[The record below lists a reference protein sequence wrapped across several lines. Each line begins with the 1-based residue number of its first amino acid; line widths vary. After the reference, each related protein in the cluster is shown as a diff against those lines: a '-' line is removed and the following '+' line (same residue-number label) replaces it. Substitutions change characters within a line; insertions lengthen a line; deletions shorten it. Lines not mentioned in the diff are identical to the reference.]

1 VLLGWLDSGLR
12 LNSERLIHSCLSSG
26 FLAVGVVA
34 MVVMMMAV
42 VVMMTVVV
50 LMGLEVLLSCL
61 IAGPETLIKANLE
74 YLLIFLAEFVVVV
87 MTMMAVVMMTVVV
100 VAVAFYLLISVTFST
115 RCITFVFMLVL
126 LFVGLGLIG
135 SARRSGYRDAR
146 STTGSRFRG
155 TNSSSH
161 ILVTLTLAL
170 GLGLIGS
177 ARRSGYRKARSAAG
191 SRINGASSTSY
202 NITRGKG
209 TGTIPLGCCT
219 PDNMVKS
226 GKSVSR
232 DSAEGNSSDDYR
244 SLGSDHFTIRLEKGI
259 KCERFKQV
267 DVAVGRLFGNQHRR
281 GNELCEC

>member
-100 VAVAFYLLISVTFST
+100 VAVAFYLLISVTFSA
-115 RCITFVFMLVL
+115 
-126 LFVGLGLIG
+126 
-135 SARRSGYRDAR
+135 SACNLS
-146 STTGSRFRG
+146 
-155 TNSSSH
+155 
-161 ILVTLTLAL
+161 
-170 GLGLIGS
+170 
-177 ARRSGYRKARSAAG
+177 
-191 SRINGASSTSY
+191 
-202 NITRGKG
+202 
-209 TGTIPLGCCT
+209 
-219 PDNMVKS
+219 
-226 GKSVSR
+226 
-232 DSAEGNSSDDYR
+232 
-244 SLGSDHFTIRLEKGI
+244 KGI
-259 KCERFKQV
+259 KV
-267 DVAVGRLFGNQHRR
+267 VG
-281 GNELCEC
+281 